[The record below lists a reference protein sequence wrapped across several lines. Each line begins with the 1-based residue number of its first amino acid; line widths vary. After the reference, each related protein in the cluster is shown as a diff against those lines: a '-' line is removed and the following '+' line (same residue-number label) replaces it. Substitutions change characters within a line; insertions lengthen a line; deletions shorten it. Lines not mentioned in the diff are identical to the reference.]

1 MQFFDQLEEW
11 TCLQRH
17 SSLLSAEFGGL
28 GKGDILLHNRYC
40 QKSKIQ
46 ICHES
51 VSSRERLKHA
61 FDEFEREFGIS
72 KLLDPEDVDVENPD
86 EKSIIV

>member
-28 GKGDILLHNRYC
+28 GKGGILLHNRDLFSK
-40 QKSKIQ
+40 KSKI
-46 ICHES
+46 
-51 VSSRERLKHA
+51 
-61 FDEFEREFGIS
+61 
-72 KLLDPEDVDVENPD
+72 
-86 EKSIIV
+86 